1 MKKLQILLVGILT
14 MIFSTTAF
22 AFDYDAP
29 TCILMRFSNDT
40 RYQNVDSASV
50 LSDLVVVKMLKSGQF
65 NLKESIP
72 IDADIE
78 AQLYN
83 EKVNELLGLHNSLSR
98 RNFDA
103 LFEGAA
109 FDPKQ
114 AQSIATAQ
122 VDQII
127 SPSITAAIGRQHG
140 AQYLIQGTVINLG
153 SGAWINEDA
162 QIAQSIADVAV
173 KMAGG
178 GGFFSFTEQEVAIG
192 VQTDL
197 RLIKAATGEV
207 IWRKIVTGVK
217 RKEKLT
223 EFGGISLG
231 KLKLTSDMYDEAM
244 EDAAQ
249 KIVDALVEDIKTHKL
264 FIK

>member
-1 MKKLQILLVGILT
+1 MKKLQILLVGMLT
-14 MIFSTTAF
+14 VIFSTTAF

-40 RYQNVDSASV
+40 RYRNVDSASV
-50 LSDLVVVKMLKSGQF
+50 LSDLVVAKMLKSGQF

-72 IDADIE
+72 IDAEIE
-78 AQLYN
+78 ARLYN
-83 EKVNELLGLHNSLSR
+83 EKVNELLGLQNSLSR

-153 SGAWINEDA
+153 SGEWINEDA
-162 QIAQSIADVAV
+162 QIAQSIANVAV

-178 GGFFSFTEQEVAIG
+178 GGFSFEEQEVAIG